1 MTILYENLKKEYIK
15 VHRKIPKHQRTPESN
30 GKASWMRVK
39 DGELSIIIE
48 ANRTENL
55 GVFIAKVV
63 VQRER
68 AAYDEVKMNYFVLLS
83 SESDILIDFFD
94 SGQLDQ
100 FNKNKCNNTSYL

>member
-15 VHRKIPKHQRTPESN
+15 VHKKIPRHQRTAESN

-39 DGELSIIIE
+39 DGELSIVVE
-48 ANRTENL
+48 ANRTESL

-68 AAYDEVKMNYFVLLS
+68 AAYEEVETNFFVLLLS
-83 SESDILIDFFD
+83 ASDSHFNFSRARRD
-94 SGQLDQ
+94 STGSGCVQ
-100 FNKNKCNNTSYL
+100 